1 MQATNHTL
9 IAQAHLIDEFGRT
22 GAQFINQ
29 IHYWIKK
36 KNVGII
42 HNDKKWIYNT
52 AEEWAKQLLVSTRT
66 VERYINAFLK
76 LGVIKVEKLSSH
88 KSNRTNFLTLN
99 YESLKNLNPNTDKK
113 NHKTFDT
120 FQPMNDKMSESTRQ
134 NVGMVIQENTNKDLN
149 NKSDL
154 DKIIHP
160 SLKKKQAEQVTD
172 KNIKINGT
180 GGTEHIS
187 SMAKIDEF
195 KSQHYSVIKNTTVQD
210 MLALWNQAFPT
221 SEMKM
226 NKELAQLLLSAFK
239 QKCDDNMKKWENY
252 LNRLQSSDYITSEA
266 FNLSLNWALKFNTM
280 DRIFK
285 GELGVKD
292 IPVQLDIKTEES
304 RAHEHIQGCVQL
316 ETDAC
321 CQIRLLVLQKLGAHV
336 YNAWFTKVIFVQK
349 DREFKI
355 KADNKF
361 VEDYILQHFGHLFL
375 L

>member
-1 MQATNHTL
+1 MQNHTL

-36 KNVGII
+36 KNVGVI
-42 HNDKKWIYNT
+42 HDDKKWIYNT
-52 AEEWAKQLLVSTRT
+52 AEEWATQLRVSSRT
-66 VERYINAFLK
+66 IRNYIK
-76 LGVIKVEKLSSH
+76 LLLNKKIIEIDKLSKH
-88 KSNRTNFLTLN
+88 KSNRTNYITLN
-99 YESLKNLNPNTDKK
+99 YEALSEKLPFKK
-113 NHKTFDT
+113 KEKVS
-120 FQPMNDKMSESTRQ
+120 QPLGKKYP
-134 NVGMVIQENTNKDLN
+134 MVIQENTNKDLN
-149 NKSDL
+149 NKSDS
-154 DKIIHP
+154 DKTNHH
-160 SLKKKQAEQVTD
+160 SFKKKQAERVIDKKIEGNGVGESLTIHEAVLNNEVTNEPNQ
-172 KNIKINGT
+172 KN
-180 GGTEHIS
+180 
-187 SMAKIDEF
+187 
-195 KSQHYSVIKNTTVQD
+195 VKNTTVQD
-210 MLALWNQAFPT
+210 MLAFWNKTFPT
-221 SEMKM
+221 SEVKM
-226 NKELAQLLLSAFK
+226 NKDLAPLLLSAFK
-239 QKCDDNMKKWENY
+239 QKCDHNMKRWENY
-252 LNRLQSSDYITSEA
+252 LHRLQSSDYITSDA

-304 RAHEHIQGCVQL
+304 RAHEHIHSTAQF

-336 YNAWFTKVIFVQK
+336 YNAWFTKVIFVQR

-375 L
+375 E

>member
-1 MQATNHTL
+1 MQNHTL

-36 KNVGII
+36 KNVGVI
-42 HNDKKWIYNT
+42 HDDKKWIYNT

-99 YESLKNLNPNTDKK
+99 YESLKNLNPKTDKN

-149 NKSDL
+149 NKSDS
-154 DKIIHP
+154 DKIIHH
-160 SLKKKQAEQVTD
+160 SLKKKQAEQVIH
-172 KNIKINGT
+172 KNIKINGVGET
-180 GGTEHIS
+180 KKIPKSSNINIS
-187 SMAKIDEF
+187 RASAQIP
-195 KSQHYSVIKNTTVQD
+195 VKNTTVQD

-221 SEMKM
+221 SSMKM
-226 NKELAQLLLSAFK
+226 NKDLAPLLLSAFK
-239 QKCDDNMKKWENY
+239 QKCDHNMKRWENY
-252 LNRLQSSDYITSEA
+252 LHRLQSSDYITSEA

-304 RAHEHIQGCVQL
+304 RAFDHIQGCVQL

-321 CQIRLLVLQKLGAHV
+321 CQIRLLVLQKLGAFV
-336 YNAWFTKVIFVQK
+336 YNAWFTQVIFVQK
-349 DREFKI
+349 AGEFKI
-355 KADNKF
+355 KAENKF
-361 VEDYILQHFGHLFL
+361 VEDYILQHFGHLFSL
-375 L
+375 